1 VTFQTTEEQ
10 TSKGEEIYCICYNND
25 KKARMVISIK
35 YVNNKATEVK
45 YKGQTEA
52 MPLVYEKMEI

>member
-1 VTFQTTEEQ
+1 
-10 TSKGEEIYCICYNND
+10 
-25 KKARMVISIK
+25 MVISIK